1 MAQQGVV
8 GVPSRAAVDRVLVRN
23 AMVTPQAQRH
33 KPK

>member
-1 MAQQGVV
+1 MAV
-8 GVPSRAAVDRVLVRN
+8 GVPSRAAVHRVLVRK